1 MSNYVRLDTRT
12 AYYQTS
18 DRQHTL
24 VRLQT
29 HEIYPFNNLI
39 MCGYFIVFQ
48 QEVLTCHEINKCWL
62 RNNSKY
68 SRVTMTSQTRVK
80 HVIISYNDL
89 KQQFRTFYF
98 IPMFTARQHYPAY
111 CNHSRVYHTCNNV
124 ISTQPRN
131 LQSVAQLSEHL
142 SSLTEQLFSGLSV
155 TGVYNTRRHETPP

>member
-1 MSNYVRLDTRT
+1 
-12 AYYQTS
+12 
-18 DRQHTL
+18 
-24 VRLQT
+24 
-29 HEIYPFNNLI
+29 

-48 QEVLTCHEINKCWL
+48 QEVLTCHVGYATTV
-62 RNNSKY
+62 Y

-89 KQQFRTFYF
+89 KEQFRTFFLLHPNVY
-98 IPMFTARQHYPAY
+98 IVTARLHYPAY